1 MCVCVFFFV
10 LQFCSLLREQTHPS
24 HPDPVHCSRGK
35 WHRNSIYFIYF
46 AVRCN
51 VPPLPRGTGMSRYT
65 SLFFPVQ
72 HNCLILSIIYLNPPG
87 KKNGA
92 PALPHHRERLSYPNA
107 GDEERPIRL
116 KFVSVIFPPN
126 KNTTKQTKKKQ
137 KRNVPKTPRTRP
149 CLPRQCLAAP
159 RRRHIHY
166 VSLCFN
172 GVRCI

>member
-1 MCVCVFFFV
+1 MCVCVFFFCSPI
-10 LQFCSLLREQTHPS
+10 CSLLREQTHPS
-24 HPDPVHCSRGK
+24 PVHCSRGK

-126 KNTTKQTKKKQ
+126 KNTTKQKKKT
-137 KRNVPKTPRTRP
+137 KTERTENP
-149 CLPRQCLAAP
+149 SYSPLLASP
-159 RRRHIHY
+159 
-166 VSLCFN
+166 VSCSSP
-172 GVRCI
+172 